1 MPPQPTTFSLPPIT
15 DAKSLVSATGS
26 LAAALSSGQVAGH
39 ETSASLASWG
49 VYQRA
54 LETQELAQRIA
65 ALETAA
71 AVKGA

>member
-1 MPPQPTTFSLPPIT
+1 MKPPQ
-15 DAKSLVSATGS
+15 
-26 LAAALSSGQVAGH
+26 
-39 ETSASLASWG
+39 SLASWG

-65 ALETAA
+65 ALETAT